1 MSTAF
6 NININGLESQEGRSY
21 FDGNILQYMGWS
33 ILGWLVTACTLG
45 ICYPLAVVMIYKWKT
60 EHTVIG
66 GRRLYF
72 DGTAIQLFGTWIKWW
87 LLCAVTLGI
96 YSFWLV
102 IKLEQWKT
110 KHTHF
115 AR

>member
-1 MSTAF
+1 MSSAYLYD
-6 NININGLESQEGRSY
+6 NPSPEAPSY
-21 FDGNILQYMGWS
+21 FDGNLLQYIGWN
-33 ILGWLVTACTLG
+33 ILGFLVTLFTLG
-45 ICYPLAVVMIYKWKT
+45 ICCPLAIVMIYKWKT

-72 DGTAIQLFGTWIKWW
+72 DGTAIQLFGMWIKWW
-87 LLCAVTLGI
+87 LLCVVTLGI

-102 IKLEQWKT
+102 IKLEQWKV